1 MIFWRVAKPSLG
13 PVGVRRKAEVERDD
27 GRLMRAQSLDR
38 ARPVARADHAIAVV
52 GPFELP
58 LQALVVLDDEQD
70 GEVGGFGHAL
80 IRSWS

>member
-1 MIFWRVAKPSLG
+1 
-13 PVGVRRKAEVERDD
+13 
-27 GRLMRAQSLDR
+27 MRAQSLDR
-38 ARPVARADHAIAVV
+38 ARPVARADDAVAVV